1 MRDKNNHDE
10 TIHLLHSYFSARDDV
25 LLVLLFGSFGT
36 EQEHPL
42 SDIDIGVLLKND
54 IPLMEELKMAADL
67 SLLLDRDD
75 VDVVILRNAS
85 VNIAHRALSTG
96 RVVFEREQLLTADF
110 VEATINHYRDFGY
123 RLRQIDAD
131 FAEKLRE
138 DYLNG

>member
-1 MRDKNNHDE
+1 MRDKNKHDA
-10 TIHLLHSYFSARDDV
+10 TVNLLHTYFSARDDV

-36 EQEHPL
+36 DKEHAQ
-42 SDIDIGVLLKND
+42 SDIDIAVLLKTD

-75 VDVVILRNAS
+75 VDVVILRNAP

-96 RVVFEREQLLTADF
+96 RVVFERDRLLTADF

-138 DYLNG
+138 DYL

>member
-1 MRDKNNHDE
+1 MKDKNKHAE
-10 TIHLLHSYFSARDDV
+10 TINLLHSYFSTRDDV

-36 EQEHPL
+36 DQEHVL
-42 SDIDIGVLLKND
+42 SDIDIAVLLKHD
-54 IPLMEELKMAADL
+54 IPLMKELIMAADL

-96 RVVFEREQLLTADF
+96 RVVFERDRLLTADY
-110 VEATINHYRDFGY
+110 VEATINHYGDFGY

-131 FAEKLRE
+131 FDEKLRE
-138 DYLNG
+138 DYL

>member
-1 MRDKNNHDE
+1 MRDNNDRDE
-10 TIHLLHSYFSARDDV
+10 TLNLLHSYFSTRDDV

-36 EQEHPL
+36 GQQHPL
-42 SDIDIGVLLKND
+42 SDIDIAVLLKND

-75 VDVVILRNAS
+75 VDLVFLRKAS

-96 RVVFEREQLLTADF
+96 RVIFERDQLLTADF

-138 DYLNG
+138 DYV

>member
-1 MRDKNNHDE
+1 MRDKNNHDA
-10 TIHLLHSYFSARDDV
+10 TVNLLHTYFSARDDV

-36 EQEHPL
+36 DKEHAQ
-42 SDIDIGVLLKND
+42 SDIDIAVLLKTD

-75 VDVVILRNAS
+75 VDVVILRNAP

-96 RVVFEREQLLTADF
+96 RVVFERDRLLTADF

-138 DYLNG
+138 DYL